1 MLVAPELY
9 LVGYCACAADAERI
23 AGPQHGPGAQAL
35 SELAAECRIAIV
47 TGYAERYGSRIY
59 KAACAF
65 GPDGNALAQ
74 FRKLHV
80 PVNFERSAFA
90 TGNRLVCFDWLGVRF
105 GLLICYDLEFP
116 EPIRALAR
124 LVVQV
129 ILVPTA
135 LSANWTRLTTTL
147 VPTRAFENG
156 LFVAYVNRCQ
166 IGSRHAALRRLR
178 HCRSSGLRRCAGR
191 HRRGAHHRQPR
202 PRSHCQ
208 GARKAALPVG
218 LESRGLGRSA
228 GVGRPP

>member
-156 LFVAYVNRCQ
+156 LFVAYVNHARSDHGTLLCSGSAIVDPLGFDVARAGTGEELI
-166 IGSRHAALRRLR
+166 IGSLDLGLIAKARARLPYLSDLNHEAL
-178 HCRSSGLRRCAGR
+178 AE
-191 HRRGAHHRQPR
+191 
-202 PRSHCQ
+202 
-208 GARKAALPVG
+208 ARA
-218 LESRGLGRSA
+218 
-228 GVGRPP
+228 